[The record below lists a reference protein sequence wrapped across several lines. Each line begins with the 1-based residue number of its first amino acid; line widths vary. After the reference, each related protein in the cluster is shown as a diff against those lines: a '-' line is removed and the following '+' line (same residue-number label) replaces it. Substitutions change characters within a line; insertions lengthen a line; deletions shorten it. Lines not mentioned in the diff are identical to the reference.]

1 MEERLFNI
9 QIPSKKYNYLT
20 KDDHDALYSLK
31 DHPSITI
38 KDAEKGSVVVWD
50 KEGYLKEA
58 YKQRDDRDVY
68 EEVLNDLNVLINVIM
83 KDLEKIRLHDDL
95 SSDMLNFFIVKD
107 PKFTR

>member
-1 MEERLFNI
+1 MKERLFDI
-9 QIPSKKYNYLT
+9 QIPSKRYNYLT

-50 KEGYLKEA
+50 EEDCLKEA
-58 YKQRDDRDVY
+58 YKQRDDREVY
-68 EEVLNDLNVLINVIM
+68 EEVLNDLNVLINIIM
-83 KDLEKIRLHDDL
+83 KALKKIPLHDDL
-95 SSDMLNFFIVKD
+95 SSDTLKFFIVKD